1 MGAAPVRMLAGR
13 DIVNSGTAPG
23 QDMFLPGDLSRN
35 AGGGYAGTASGN
47 LFVHAS
53 LSDVSLVQ
61 AGRDILHSSFMVAG
75 PGVMEISAGRNLLM
89 EDKAS
94 VVSLGPVAPGDTRGA
109 AVALQAG
116 AGARGADYAGF
127 ARYLGDKTA
136 DPARPLLDQGLPF
149 KTYEAELLLWLTQ
162 RYGYAGDAA
171 EARAYFAAL
180 PAEQQRAF
188 ARQVYFAELRN
199 SGREYNGKLAAREGS
214 YLRGR
219 QAIAALF
226 PDHDAQGAPL
236 RYDGGITLYGGA
248 GVQTRAGG
256 DIQALTPGGA
266 QVFGVEGLAPPS
278 SAGVVTQGSGD
289 IQLYARDSILL
300 GQSRIMTTLRR
311 RHPGVVCRRRHQRRP
326 GRQDHGGVH
335 PPRRIY
341 DAVGNVALSP
351 NAPSSGAGI
360 ATLAPI
366 AEVPAGDVDLHAPLG
381 TIDAGEAGIRVS
393 GNINIAALHVV
404 NAANIQVKGESN
416 GIPAAATV
424 TPARWRRPARRPR
437 RRRRGAGIGAARPA
451 AVAPEPAVCHQR
463 ADPGLWR
470 RTGRRRDAAVA
481 RAAAPPARATTRPA
495 RCRYWE
501 PARWSRARCA
511 A

>member
-1 MGAAPVRMLAGR
+1 
-13 DIVNSGTAPG
+13 
-23 QDMFLPGDLSRN
+23 MFLPGDLSRN

-94 VVSLGPVAPGDTRGA
+94 VVSLGPVAPGDTRAGA

-127 ARYLGDKTA
+127 LARYLGDKTA

-300 GQSRIMTTLRR
+300 GQSRIMTTFGGGILAWSAEGDINAGRGAKTTVVYT
-311 RHPGVVCRRRHQRRP
+311 RHGGSMTRSATWRCRRTRRV
-326 GRQDHGGVH
+326 RA
-335 PPRRIY
+335 RASR
-341 DAVGNVALSP
+341 
-351 NAPSSGAGI
+351 
-360 ATLAPI
+360 
-366 AEVPAGDVDLHAPLG
+366 
-381 TIDAGEAGIRVS
+381 
-393 GNINIAALHVV
+393 
-404 NAANIQVKGESN
+404 
-416 GIPAAATV
+416 
-424 TPARWRRPARRPR
+424 RWRRSRRCRPATWTCMRRWARSMRARR
-437 RRRRGAGIGAARPA
+437 GSG
-451 AVAPEPAVCHQR
+451 C
-463 ADPGLWR
+463 
-470 RTGRRRDAAVA
+470 
-481 RAAAPPARATTRPA
+481 RATSTSR
-495 RCRYWE
+495 RCTW
-501 PARWSRARCA
+501 
-511 A
+511 

>member
-1 MGAAPVRMLAGR
+1 MLASGSIYAGGYSITPSGASESALATPQRPAFAGVALNGIRSSNQSVDGIVATTRRLPLFSFGVDSVAAQSASREPVRIYAGQDLVGVRSGAVYSYTATTRDSQVWYVGAAPVRMLAGR
-13 DIVNSGTAPG
+13 DIVNNGTAPG
-23 QDMFLPGDLSRN
+23 QDMSLPGDLSRN
-35 AGGGYAGTASGN
+35 LGGGYAGTASGN
-47 LFVHAS
+47 LFVHTS

-94 VVSLGPVAPGDTRGA
+94 VVSLGPVAPGDTRAGA

-127 ARYLGDKTA
+127 LARYLGDKTA

-256 DIQALTPGGA
+256 DI
-266 QVFGVEGLAPPS
+266 
-278 SAGVVTQGSGD
+278 
-289 IQLYARDSILL
+289 
-300 GQSRIMTTLRR
+300 RR
-311 RHPGVVCRRRHQRRP
+311 
-326 GRQDHGGVH
+326 
-335 PPRRIY
+335 
-341 DAVGNVALSP
+341 
-351 NAPSSGAGI
+351 
-360 ATLAPI
+360 
-366 AEVPAGDVDLHAPLG
+366 
-381 TIDAGEAGIRVS
+381 
-393 GNINIAALHVV
+393 
-404 NAANIQVKGESN
+404 
-416 GIPAAATV
+416 
-424 TPARWRRPARRPR
+424 
-437 RRRRGAGIGAARPA
+437 
-451 AVAPEPAVCHQR
+451 
-463 ADPGLWR
+463 
-470 RTGRRRDAAVA
+470 
-481 RAAAPPARATTRPA
+481 
-495 RCRYWE
+495 
-501 PARWSRARCA
+501 
-511 A
+511 

>member
-1 MGAAPVRMLAGR
+1 
-13 DIVNSGTAPG
+13 
-23 QDMFLPGDLSRN
+23 
-35 AGGGYAGTASGN
+35 
-47 LFVHAS
+47 
-53 LSDVSLVQ
+53 
-61 AGRDILHSSFMVAG
+61 
-75 PGVMEISAGRNLLM
+75 MEISAGRNLLM

-94 VVSLGPVAPGDTRGA
+94 VVSLGPVAPGDTRAGA

-127 ARYLGDKTA
+127 LARYLGDKTA

-171 EARAYFAAL
+171 EARAFAAL

-300 GQSRIMTTLRR
+300 GQSRIMTTLGGGILAWSAEGDINAGRGAKTTVVYT
-311 RHPGVVCRRRHQRRP
+311 RHGGSMTRSATWRCRRTRRV
-326 GRQDHGGVH
+326 RA
-335 PPRRIY
+335 RASR
-341 DAVGNVALSP
+341 
-351 NAPSSGAGI
+351 
-360 ATLAPI
+360 
-366 AEVPAGDVDLHAPLG
+366 
-381 TIDAGEAGIRVS
+381 
-393 GNINIAALHVV
+393 
-404 NAANIQVKGESN
+404 
-416 GIPAAATV
+416 
-424 TPARWRRPARRPR
+424 RWRRSRRCRPATWTCMRRWARSMRARR
-437 RRRRGAGIGAARPA
+437 GSG
-451 AVAPEPAVCHQR
+451 C
-463 ADPGLWR
+463 
-470 RTGRRRDAAVA
+470 
-481 RAAAPPARATTRPA
+481 RATSTSR
-495 RCRYWE
+495 RCTW
-501 PARWSRARCA
+501 
-511 A
+511 